1 MFSPILVTKK
11 GIHGQTL
18 HIAYV
23 DLASGHCLCIAD
35 GRLKG
40 PVNHGETNPNSF
52 VMVMSSI
59 ELAQFIL

>member
-1 MFSPILVTKK
+1 ML
-11 GIHGQTL
+11 TL
-18 HIAYV
+18 LL
-23 DLASGHCLCIAD
+23 DTLCVAD

-59 ELAQFIL
+59 ELAQSFYFVIWYYQLNKGLFLLW